1 MTMTRESWTNLSLA
15 DSYDLW
21 PFDDHRGDG
30 GGWLVIVF
38 RDSFSSV
45 ISNELGPMVW
55 KTEHAAQVKSS
66 WAQWTTTYND
76 IHVNL
81 VPDRTRA
88 PGPHGCRRSLL
99 CLPNTFV
106 SVAPFEWSLTC

>member
-55 KTEHAAQVKSS
+55 KTEHAAQVFMG
-66 WAQWTTTYND
+66 AMD
-76 IHVNL
+76 DNL
-81 VPDRTRA
+81 QRHPCEL
-88 PGPHGCRRSLL
+88 GPRQD
-99 CLPNTFV
+99 
-106 SVAPFEWSLTC
+106 